1 MRLGVLIEGPQFGAA
16 LLFDQPLPLRI
27 HMLSNEKA
35 PMRLLLATTLAS
47 LLALGSG
54 AEAQVLKPGLQ
65 PGLTRAPDSARK
77 ISLAEAIRLAQQNSP
92 QAIQAEGTERTSK
105 AARVSAIGAIM
116 PSATLSAG
124 RVIQFGGGQTRTNQ
138 NGEQVAIASAPT
150 NSTGL
155 SLNMTLFDGGQRLY
169 NLRTAKS
176 QIDAAQANRV
186 AVKYNVALSV
196 KQQYYAVL
204 AAIESEDAARFQMA
218 QANEQ
223 FKTSIAKVRAG
234 VATRSDSLRGVIQ
247 VGNAQLALI
256 NAQSSKEA
264 ADASLTRLVGS
275 EVPVTADPK
284 SLQENMAALPDSA
297 ELAGLAKN
305 GPAVEQAR
313 ANLDAAEESRKASKA
328 TYLPSLSANYSRT
341 GSGVDPRFGL
351 GNDPYAYNGRLSFS
365 LSYPIFNNFQ
375 REEQVVR
382 AKVAEVNAQA
392 TLRDTQLGAQ
402 ESLTQ
407 YIGALRGASQRVAV
421 QVASVTAAEEDVRV
435 QQQRYNIGA
444 STLLD
449 LITSQAA
456 LAQAQQ
462 ALIQARYDYRIAR
475 AQLEALIGRELK

>member
-1 MRLGVLIEGPQFGAA
+1 MALVLSFA
-16 LLFDQPLPLRI
+16 
-27 HMLSNEKA
+27 
-35 PMRLLLATTLAS
+35 
-47 LLALGSG
+47 SG
-54 AEAQVLKPGLQ
+54 AGAGAQVLKPGLQ
-65 PGLTRAPDSARK
+65 PGLTRSPDSARK
-77 ISLAEAIRLAQQNSP
+77 LSLEEAIRMAQRNSP
-92 QAIQAEGTERTSK
+92 DAIQAEGTERTSK

-116 PSATLSAG
+116 PSASLSAG
-124 RVIQFGGGQTRTNQ
+124 RTIQFGGGQTRINQ
-138 NGEQVAIASAPT
+138 NGEQVTVASDPV

-155 SLNMTLFDGGQRLY
+155 NLNMTLFDGGQRLY
-169 NLRTAKS
+169 NLRTTKS
-176 QIDAAQANRV
+176 QIEAAEANRV
-186 AVKYNVALSV
+186 AVKYNVALNV

-218 QANEQ
+218 QATEQ

-275 EVPVTADPK
+275 EVPVTADPA
-284 SLQENMAALPDSA
+284 SIQENLAALPDSA
-297 ELAGLAKN
+297 ELAALAKN

-328 TYLPSLSANYSRT
+328 TYLPSLSASYSRS
-341 GSGVDPRFGL
+341 GSGTDKRFGL
-351 GNDPYAYNGRLSFS
+351 GDDPFSYNGRLSFS

-392 TLRDTQLGAQ
+392 TLRDTQLAAQ

-407 YIGALRGASQRVAV
+407 NIGALRSASQRVAV
-421 QVASVTAAEEDVRV
+421 QVASVAAAEEDVRV

-456 LAQAQQ
+456 LATAQQ

-475 AQLEALIGRELK
+475 AQLEALIGRELL